1 MAVTADLQDA
11 HRRVLAAAG
20 DRLVEP
26 LPAFGRTEASGG
38 WTALLSDEAEA
49 APVVLPGRGDGNV
62 AFAGYGSR
70 AAKMRIRCSGSRN
83 VVFVGA
89 HARVGGDFTIRGDD
103 TLVYIGAFTT
113 VSNITVSQRGGG
125 MFFIGDHGMLS
136 ARIFAGN
143 SDEHSIYDLATGE
156 RINPDRDTFIDDHVW
171 IARDVRV
178 AKGARIG
185 RDTLVG
191 QGSFV
196 SGRLDSNCVYAGVP
210 ARKLREG
217 TTWSRTD
224 ERSLAEM
231 ETSARRKAFLAQ
243 LQELRARIASFAAPA
258 AAPPASR
265 LAAEE
270 AAV

>member
-1 MAVTADLQDA
+1 MAVTADLREA
-11 HRRVLAAAG
+11 HRRALAAAG
-20 DRLVEP
+20 HRLIEP
-26 LPAFGRTEASGG
+26 LSAFGEAEASGG
-38 WTALLSDEAEA
+38 WAMLLSEKAEA
-49 APVVLPGRGDGNV
+49 APVILPGAGGGNV

-70 AAKMRIRCSGSRN
+70 AGKMRIRCSGSRN

-103 TLVYIGAFTT
+103 TLIYIGAFTT
-113 VSNITVSQRGGG
+113 VSSITVSQRGGG
-125 MFFIGDHGMLS
+125 VFFIGDHGMLS

-156 RINPDRDTFIDDHVW
+156 RINPDCDTRIDDHVW
-171 IARDVRV
+171 IARDVRI

-196 SGRLDSNCVYAGVP
+196 SGALDSNSVYAGVP
-210 ARKLREG
+210 ARKLRGG

-231 ETSARRKAFLAQ
+231 EASARHRAFLVQ
-243 LQELRARIASFAAPA
+243 LEELRARIASFTALEAAPA
-258 AAPPASR
+258 VPRPV
-265 LAAEE
+265 EE